1 MEVASHS
8 GKNFPDVNIP
18 KKNGGSSHCIVVGE
32 SYTSSD
38 VNSDYRRLGGRI
50 ADSGVPAEFRADQR
64 FSVNMELRYSYRSS
78 DLTYIGT
85 GRTSNLSNTAI
96 CFEIDQEVMA
106 GGDIEVRIAWPS
118 RLQHVC
124 SLELV
129 LRGRIVRKGPN
140 FAVLQIA
147 SYEFQTFGDRSF
159 NSLNSRGVTCNI
171 AA

>member
-1 MEVASHS
+1 MDVTSHF

-18 KKNGGSSHCIVVGE
+18 KKNGGSSHFIVVSE
-32 SYTSSD
+32 SYGPFGF
-38 VNSDYRRLGGRI
+38 NSGDRRSRELM
-50 ADSGVPAEFRADQR
+50 ADSDVPAELRADQR
-64 FSVNMELRYSYRSS
+64 FAVNMELRYSYCSA

-85 GRTSNLSNTAI
+85 GRIWNLSNTAL
-96 CFEIDQEVMA
+96 CFEIDQEVKA
-106 GGDIEVRIAWPS
+106 GDLEVRIAWPS

-124 SLELV
+124 NLELV

-140 FAVLQIA
+140 FAVLQTD

-159 NSLNSRGVTCNI
+159 SSLKSRGVTCNI

>member
-1 MEVASHS
+1 MELVSHS
-8 GKNFPDVNIP
+8 GKNFSDVNIP
-18 KKNGGSSHCIVVGE
+18 KKNGGVSHCIVVDE
-32 SYTSSD
+32 SYTPFGVDSED
-38 VNSDYRRLGGRI
+38 RRLGERI
-50 ADSGVPAEFRADQR
+50 ADSGVPAESRADQR
-64 FSVNMELRYSYRSS
+64 FSVNMELRYSYRSL

-106 GGDIEVRIAWPS
+106 GGDLEVRIAWPS
-118 RLQHVC
+118 RLQRVC
-124 SLELV
+124 PLELV

-140 FAVLQIA
+140 FAVLQTD

-159 NSLNSRGVTCNI
+159 SSLNSRGVTCNI

>member
-1 MEVASHS
+1 MRVASHS

-32 SYTSSD
+32 SYGPFD
-38 VNSDYRRLGGRI
+38 FDGDDPAAALI
-50 ADSGVPAEFRADQR
+50 ADSGIPAELRTDQR
-64 FSVNMELRYSYRSS
+64 FAVNMELRYSYRYA
-78 DLTYIGT
+78 DLTYLGT
-85 GRTSNLSNTAI
+85 GRTRNLSNTAI

-129 LRGRIVRKGPN
+129 LRGRIVRKGPSV
-140 FAVLQIA
+140 AVLQMEH
-147 SYEFQTFGDRSF
+147 YEFQTCGDRSF
-159 NSLNSRGVTCNI
+159 SSLNSRGVTCNI